1 MTDTL
6 RQKLTELLEPIVTV
20 TLSESEEGE
29 YPYCTFEMETEP
41 RYAKDMVVRLT
52 GNTSIYIVSKVF
64 SEADGI
70 AAQVAEAIE
79 EGFYSDKYGSSLE
92 SYSKDCLEGIWIIT
106 LNYKLIQKQ

>member
-6 RQKLTELLEPIVTV
+6 RQRLTELLEPIVTV

-29 YPYCTFEMETEP
+29 YPYCTFEIETEP

-52 GNTSIYIVSKVF
+52 GNTSIYIVSKIF

-70 AAQVAEAIE
+70 AARVTDAIE
-79 EGFYSDKYGSSLE
+79 EGFSSDKYGSSLQN
-92 SYSKDCLEGIWIIT
+92 YSKDCREGIWIIT
-106 LNYKLIQKQ
+106 LNYILIQKL